1 LWKTPIDWEESGQM
15 ERVVSGDVDGDGD
28 DEWLVASP
36 NGVVRFFR
44 ATGEPFDVF
53 QFGAEISGVCVV
65 RWNDVPHLI
74 VADAEKVSAWRIE
87 PRDRPRR

>member
-1 LWKTPIDWEESGQM
+1 M
-15 ERVVSGDVDGDGD
+15 ERVVSGDLDGDGL

-53 QFGAEISGVCVV
+53 QYGAEISGVCVA
-65 RWNDVPHLI
+65 RWNGVSHLI
-74 VADAEKVSAWRIE
+74 IADAEKVSAWRVE
-87 PRDRPRR
+87 PRSRPRR